1 MEIFKGL
8 LAERPVMA
16 ATAYELL
23 AFGLF
28 AAVTLGSS
36 LGVVLVREVWHAVL
50 LLGVAL
56 LSVAVHFVMLQAEF
70 LAAMQVLVYVGGVL
84 ILISFAVMLVSRGGA
99 PAEALASPSLK
110 LGSHLVRG
118 LGAVA
123 LFGVLALAVLRSAF
137 AAPAGFPADASITAS
152 IGYALFNLAGG
163 GVPSE
168 GFLAAFEIIDVVL
181 VAALVAAVMLARRE
195 VGGSVRGG
203 LRPDGGSAT
212 SGPDPSADL
221 DGRDDQ

>member
-8 LAERPVMA
+8 LAERQLMA

-84 ILISFAVMLVSRGGA
+84 ILISFAVLLVNRGGA
-99 PAEALASPSLK
+99 SAEALSSPSLK
-110 LGSHLVRG
+110 LGPNTVRG

-123 LFGVLALAVLRSAF
+123 LFAVLAFAVLRSTF

-152 IGYALFNLAGG
+152 MGYALFDLAGG
-163 GVPSE
+163 DVPSE

-195 VGGSVRGG
+195 VGGAVGGARRSDRGPAASG
-203 LRPDGGSAT
+203 PEPSTDGG
-212 SGPDPSADL
+212 
-221 DGRDDQ
+221 DDQ